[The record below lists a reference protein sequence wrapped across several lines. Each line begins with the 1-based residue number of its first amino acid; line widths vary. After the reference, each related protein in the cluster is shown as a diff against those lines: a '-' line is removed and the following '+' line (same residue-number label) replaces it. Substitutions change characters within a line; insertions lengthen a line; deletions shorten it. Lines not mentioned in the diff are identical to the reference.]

1 MEFQIVVAVV
11 TGVATIGGLG
21 WKLNAELSKIRE
33 MLQVFMAKSE
43 AKWQQVDK
51 LEIRVE
57 TLEKKV
63 LFKQT
68 LDNR

>member
-43 AKWQQVDK
+43 AKWEQVDK
-51 LEIRVE
+51 LERRVE

>member
-43 AKWQQVDK
+43 AKWEQVDK
-51 LEIRVE
+51 LERRVE

-68 LDNR
+68 LDN